1 MYYNFSRIIVNFSP
15 ILFKMIIELIQR
27 AFLCDD
33 IFPFQRTRKL
43 QFQFLPYELFYI
55 ADRFVNTQYG

>member
-1 MYYNFSRIIVNFSP
+1 
-15 ILFKMIIELIQR
+15 MIIELIQR

-33 IFPFQRTRKL
+33 IFPLQRTRKL